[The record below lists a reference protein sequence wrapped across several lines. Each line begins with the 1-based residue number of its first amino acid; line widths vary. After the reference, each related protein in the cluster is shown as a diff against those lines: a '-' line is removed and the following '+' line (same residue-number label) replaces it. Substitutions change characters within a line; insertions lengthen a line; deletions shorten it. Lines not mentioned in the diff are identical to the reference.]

1 MAFFNKPKYSTV
13 SVKSRDGVPKGV
25 WTKCPETGDMVF
37 AKELKKNLMVVPSS
51 GYHFPLPA
59 PDRIESLLDKGT
71 FEEHDKTLKSS
82 DPLNFKGVASYKDK
96 LEQNREK
103 TKLEDAVVSGTGKI
117 GGHDVSIAVM
127 DFRFLGGSMGS
138 VVGEKITRAIERGL
152 EQKIPVVIV
161 SASGGARMYEG
172 ILSLMQMAKTSAAL
186 ARLADAGVPYI
197 SVLTNP
203 TMAGVMASFATL
215 GDVILAEP
223 KALIGFAGRRVIKET
238 TRADLPEGFQTSE
251 FLLEHGLIDQIVNRH
266 DLRDR
271 LISLIGHLGHA
282 LPGRNPQAS
291 ASSVK
296 RKTTSAPRKTAS
308 KAKAKPAARKT
319 SSSTT
324 RASKT
329 KSTGTKKK

>member
-13 SVKSRDGVPKGV
+13 NVKSRDGVPKGV

-59 PDRIESLLDKGT
+59 PDRIESLLDKDS
-71 FEEHDKTLKSS
+71 FQEFDKDLRSS
-82 DPLNFKGVASYKDK
+82 DPLEFKGVSSYKEK

-103 TKLEDAVVSGTGKI
+103 TQLEDAVIAGVGKMGGYEVSL
-117 GGHDVSIAVM
+117 AVM

-152 EQKIPVVIV
+152 QRKIPVIIV

-186 ARLADAGVPYI
+186 AQLAAKGIPYF

-203 TMAGVMASFATL
+203 TMAGVMASYASL
-215 GDVILAEP
+215 GDIILAEP

-251 FLLEHGLIDQIVNRH
+251 FLLEHGLIDQIVDRH
-266 DLRDR
+266 SLRNR
-271 LISLIGHLGHA
+271 LITLISHLGHA
-282 LPGRNPQAS
+282 LIEE
-291 ASSVK
+291 
-296 RKTTSAPRKTAS
+296 S
-308 KAKAKPAARKT
+308 KSKPV
-319 SSSTT
+319 
-324 RASKT
+324 
-329 KSTGTKKK
+329 TKKKTVTKTSTVTRRKAPTKKKN

>member
-1 MAFFNKPKYSTV
+1 MLMAFFSKPKYSKV
-13 SVKSRDGVPKGV
+13 SVKSREGVPKGV

-59 PDRIESLLDKGT
+59 PDRIESLIDPQT
-71 FEEHDKTLKSS
+71 FVEYDADLRSV
-82 DPLNFKGVASYKDK
+82 DPLKFKGVASYQDK
-96 LEQNREK
+96 LEQNKSK
-103 TKLEDAVVSGTGKI
+103 TNLEDAVICGTGSM
-117 GGHDVSIAVM
+117 GGHPVSLAVM

-152 EQKIPVVIV
+152 EKKLPVIIV

-186 ARLADAGVPYI
+186 ARLAEAGIPYF

-203 TMAGVMASFATL
+203 TMAGVMASYATL
-215 GDVILAEP
+215 GDVIIAEP

-251 FLLEHGLIDQIVNRH
+251 FLLEHGLIDQIVQRH
-266 DLRDR
+266 ELRDR
-271 LISLIGHLGHA
+271 LISLISQLGSHL
-282 LPGRNPQAS
+282 
-291 ASSVK
+291 SSKTTKRAKPSTKTKSTARQVGK
-296 RKTTSAPRKTAS
+296 NTTRKTTSNSPK
-308 KAKAKPAARKT
+308 KAGR
-319 SSSTT
+319 
-324 RASKT
+324 
-329 KSTGTKKK
+329 KST

>member
-13 SVKSRDGVPKGV
+13 NVKSRDGVPKGV

-59 PDRIESLLDKGT
+59 PDRIESLLDKDS
-71 FEEHDKTLKSS
+71 FQEFDKDLRSS
-82 DPLNFKGVASYKDK
+82 DPLEFKGVSSYKEK

-103 TKLEDAVVSGTGKI
+103 TQLEDAVIAGVGKMGGYEVSL
-117 GGHDVSIAVM
+117 AVM

-152 EQKIPVVIV
+152 QRKIPVIIV

-186 ARLADAGVPYI
+186 AQLAAKGIPYF

-203 TMAGVMASFATL
+203 TMAGVMASYASL

-251 FLLEHGLIDQIVNRH
+251 FLLEHGLIDQIVDRH
-266 DLRDR
+266 SLRNR
-271 LISLIGHLGHA
+271 LITLISHLGHA
-282 LPGRNPQAS
+282 LIAE
-291 ASSVK
+291 
-296 RKTTSAPRKTAS
+296 S
-308 KAKAKPAARKT
+308 KSKPV
-319 SSSTT
+319 
-324 RASKT
+324 
-329 KSTGTKKK
+329 TKKKTVPKTSTVTRRRAPTKKKN

>member
-1 MAFFNKPKYSTV
+1 
-13 SVKSRDGVPKGV
+13 
-25 WTKCPETGDMVF
+25 
-37 AKELKKNLMVVPSS
+37 
-51 GYHFPLPA
+51 
-59 PDRIESLLDKGT
+59 
-71 FEEHDKTLKSS
+71 
-82 DPLNFKGVASYKDK
+82 
-96 LEQNREK
+96 
-103 TKLEDAVVSGTGKI
+103 
-117 GGHDVSIAVM
+117 
-127 DFRFLGGSMGS
+127 MGS

-296 RKTTSAPRKTAS
+296 RKTTAAANKTAS
-308 KAKAKPAARKT
+308 KAKAKPTARKT
-319 SSSTT
+319 SSSTA